1 MVYLLIAR
9 MFSGIII
16 KLAFL
21 AMILGGIGLILVASG
36 VFDIPTL
43 SDFAPTVSDFVQ
55 IPFSF

>member
-21 AMILGGIGLILVASG
+21 AMILGGIAVIMVAAG
-36 VFDIPTL
+36 GIDV
-43 SDFAPTVSDFVQ
+43 PTVSDFVQ
-55 IPFSF
+55 IPF